1 MSAQPQPD
9 ENPELTA
16 VEAALGSLAP
26 APGRL
31 DRDRV
36 MFQAGRAAPHR
47 SLARAGWPA
56 LAACLAVVAAGEGAL
71 LSSRPAIRYV
81 DRVVVVREPAPSL
94 APAPAPAPTSAPIAG
109 PEPEPEPK
117 LAGDVVEARLPF
129 LTLTRV
135 ETDYERLRARVLEY
149 GLDGLPE
156 PPTLAAYS
164 GGPSAVR
171 PDESAAALLRS
182 EVDAILKPGDPS

>member
-1 MSAQPQPD
+1 MSSQPD
-9 ENPELTA
+9 PNAELTA
-16 VEAALGSLAP
+16 VEAVLGSLAP
-26 APGRL
+26 SSGRL

-56 LAACLAVVAAGEGAL
+56 LAACLAAVVVGEGAV

-94 APAPAPAPTSAPIAG
+94 APAPSPSPTPAAIPV
-109 PEPEPEPK
+109 PEPEPEQK
-117 LAGDVVEARLPF
+117 LAGDVLEARLPF

-135 ETDYERLRARVLEY
+135 ETDYERLRARVLKY
-149 GLDGLPE
+149 GLDGLPD
-156 PPTLAAYS
+156 PPALAAHS

-182 EVDAILKPGDPS
+182 EVDAILKPGDAL